1 MKMQFLAI
9 VIVFIVFVVMQI
21 AAYKKKKAKTP
32 DVPPYIKKKSLLGER
47 EQVLF
52 HSLVEAMPGHQVM
65 AQVRLADIVGVKK
78 CADWQAWF
86 NKVSRKSVDFVI
98 CDKAFVVLACIE
110 LDGEDARAGGQEK
123 SGQHNRRGIER
134 RRDTRSAYRR
144 EQAAADRRHQ
154 GDAGKRDREAARLGA
169 SAKNAGADPDQ
180 SAAAPDLRPI

>member
-21 AAYKKKKAKTP
+21 AAYKKNKTKTP

-52 HSLVEAMPGHQVM
+52 HRLVEAMPGHQVM

-110 LDGEDARAGGQEK
+110 LDGKTHELEARK
-123 SGQHNRRGIER
+123 K
-134 RRDTRSAYRR
+134 
-144 EQAAADRRHQ
+144 ADNTK
-154 GDAGKRDREAARLGA
+154 DEAL
-169 SAKNAGADPDQ
+169 
-180 SAAAPDLRPI
+180 SAAGIPVVRIDANKLPPTGDIKAMLENAIVKLQS